1 MITKLLVAANNNE
14 ALLIKSL
21 FELGPE
27 WKCVSIDSALI
38 GHRFNLIVVMPC
50 DHEYYS
56 ESQTR
61 YVNERYRFL
70 ETKLRLQGKL
80 VHLQSI
86 GRL

>member
-1 MITKLLVAANNNE
+1 MIDKLLVAASTKE
-14 ALLIKSL
+14 AILMQKL

-50 DHEYYS
+50 DTEYYS